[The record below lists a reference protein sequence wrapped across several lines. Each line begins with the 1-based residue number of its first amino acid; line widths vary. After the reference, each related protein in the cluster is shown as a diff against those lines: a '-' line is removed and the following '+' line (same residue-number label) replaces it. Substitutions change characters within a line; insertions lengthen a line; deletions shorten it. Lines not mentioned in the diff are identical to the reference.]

1 MTKISTLKKVISGNY
16 VVFFIICGLASACG
30 NQSERPE
37 TVTKLRAIGVEQTPV
52 NAKIGDTVQLTFYL
66 LGKPNSTLTPEV
78 LLDTKAPYSIPV
90 SITPVDATPIETSV
104 GPLSLYSYRA
114 TVTVTG
120 SSMITAALARNG
132 WARLRYQVKFNG
144 SDDDENV
151 VGDTIVYPENAPTLA
166 WTAPT
171 IAITKPATTASA
183 GSLDLEGTIDSQGN
197 ETNHVSWFVS
207 SGKVKN
213 SSAKSTLWQDA
224 ESGTQTVVM
233 TVRGKKSGAFA
244 IKTQTVT
251 LN

>member
-1 MTKISTLKKVISGNY
+1 MANSPALQTVNWGKSVL
-16 VVFFIICGLASACG
+16 FLLICGLAAGCG
-30 NQSERPE
+30 SKSERPE
-37 TVTKLRAIGVEQTPV
+37 TITKLRAIGVEQVPV

-66 LGKPNSTLTPEV
+66 LDKPDTTLTPEV
-78 LLDTKAPYSIPV
+78 LLDTKAPYSTPIAV
-90 SITPVDATPIETSV
+90 TPVDATPVETSL

-114 TVTVTG
+114 TIAVVG
-120 SSMITAALARNG
+120 SSVITAALVRTG
-132 WARLRYQVKFNG
+132 SARLRYQVKFNG
-144 SDDDENV
+144 SGDDENV

-197 ETNHVSWFVS
+197 ETNRVSWFVS
-207 SGKVKN
+207 SGTVKN
-213 SSAKSTLWQDA
+213 HRAKSTLWQDA

-233 TVRGKKSGAFA
+233 TVRGTKSGAFS